1 MQRKKGKR
9 GLTWFHNVRLA
20 SLLPALA
27 MIVISNLAPL
37 AHAQAPVGS
46 IEGVVT
52 DSTGAVIPGA
62 KITVTDL
69 ARGRVSTFTASA
81 SGAYS
86 VEALSSG
93 QYQVKVEAPSFKTG
107 ILTLTVQIA
116 KVTSGDIS
124 LQAGS
129 VSETVNVTT
138 NEQTAIDTNTDTV
151 NGSITAKEI
160 ETLPLNGR
168 NFLDVAQ
175 LQPGV
180 QVIDGGNFDPTKN
193 GFAGVSVAGGSGRTT
208 RIQVDGLDI
217 TDENVGTTVMN
228 VSLDSVQEFQISQSG
243 LDPSTSL
250 SNTGAIDIST
260 KTGSNAFHGTAF
272 MEGRDSDV
280 AARIGPFE
288 APFHRYDGGA
298 SGGGPAIKDK
308 LFWFLNYET
317 NHTQNSTILDAPS
330 PFDVFNGPSPSPF
343 VSTQA
348 TGRVDWNAKEWAHVF
363 FRFSHD
369 FNQLI
374 TGYGGD
380 VFSPF
385 QNQDNTNAGVIGADL
400 TFQHFTHS
408 FRVGRVNFANY
419 INPNTPPGLP
429 NIPIGVDFVDSG
441 ATFGPNLLAPQHTLS
456 TSNQFRYDG
465 SWIHGNHT
473 IRYGAE
479 YNRVDNSVFAA
490 FFAEGPV
497 AFTSTGDL
505 AAGAPAT
512 SPLSYDPEFIIFGN
526 GLGFFSNLPSHG
538 YPFGGV
544 HNHRVALYAADSW
557 KARHNLTLNFG
568 LRWEVDPGQV
578 NRDLARPAILDTV
591 APGESGQEHLDLH
604 AFAPSFGFAYDISGK
619 GTTVIRGG
627 AGIYFETNI
636 NNNVI
641 FERADLIPNS
651 IAPGFPT
658 LAPGEPLLG
667 PSGDLILNFNTI
679 SGMTL
684 QQALPIIL
692 AAQST
697 LQAQAQAAT
706 KTFPNG
712 PLSILPPG
720 GLPGTQNTGNPLQ
733 VTEYREPYSIQ
744 TNIGVQHKLG
754 NNWMVQ
760 ADYVRNRGLHL
771 FLVNDY
777 NDVGAA
783 RNFNKAGAE
792 AAINGTLSQFGVGS
806 INQAIA
812 AGATINDFINN
823 GLGFQSATP
832 GVPGAFPGNNPNFG
846 QLNMI
851 GDQGTSAY
859 DALLVRLNGRTGEF
873 HGFVKQ
879 ATWMVSYALSRFTST
894 QDARG
899 DEAFAPIALDNLCV
913 TCFNGQGGVDRTN
926 QFTINTNWDFAWGF
940 HITTL
945 THWQSAL
952 PNTLLLP
959 TSSAALFQTDYEG
972 SGALGAGGTGTGQ
985 EPLPGTNIGSY
996 GRGIN
1001 SVAQLNAEITS
1012 FNQNFAGKLTPA
1024 GQKLVSSGLFTFA
1037 QMQALGGVIQPLP
1050 LAPAGQVLPDS
1061 FWDTDLR
1068 FSKMIRVRERV
1079 QIEPYVDCFNVFNKH
1094 NWDAP
1099 PSGVNTLSGT
1109 LSGTPGTV
1117 NGTLYGERAN
1127 AYGLNAG
1134 SFSPG
1139 IPRQFQFG
1147 LRVSW

>member
-1 MQRKKGKR
+1 MLMRQNKLRLIFISQVLSALMVFAIA
-9 GLTWFHNVRLA
+9 LTGT
-20 SLLPALA
+20 SLTGY
-27 MIVISNLAPL
+27 
-37 AHAQAPVGS
+37 AQAPTGS
-46 IEGVVT
+46 IQGVVT
-52 DSTGAVIPGA
+52 DSTGAVIPDA
-62 KITVTDL
+62 KITIRDL
-69 ARGRVSTFTASA
+69 SRGEIHTTTS
-81 SGAYS
+81 SGSGSYS
-86 VEALSSG
+86 LEALTSG
-93 QYQVKVEAPSFKTG
+93 QYEVKIESPSFKTG
-107 ILTLTVQIA
+107 IVTVTVQIG
-116 KVTSGDIS
+116 KVTSGNIS
-124 LQAGS
+124 LQPGA
-129 VSETVNVTT
+129 VSETVSVTA
-138 NEQTAIDTNTDTV
+138 NEQTAVDTNTDTV
-151 NGSITAKEI
+151 SGAITAKEI

-180 QVIDGGNFDPTKN
+180 QVVDGGNFDPTKN

-260 KTGSNAFHGTAF
+260 KTGSNGFHGTGF
-272 MEGRDSDV
+272 IEGRDSSF
-280 AARIGPFE
+280 AARVGPFE
-288 APFHRYDGGA
+288 APFHRTDGGVSA
-298 SGGGPAIKDK
+298 GGPAIKDR

-317 NHTQNSTILDAPS
+317 NRTQNSTILDAPS
-330 PFDVFNGPSPSPF
+330 PFNGFNGPIASPF
-343 VSTQA
+343 TSTQA
-348 TGRVDWNAKEWAHVF
+348 TGRVDWNAKEWMKVF

-374 TGYGGD
+374 TGFGGAN
-380 VFSPF
+380 FSPF
-385 QNQDNTNAGVIGADL
+385 QNQDNTNAGVIGVDF
-400 TFQHFTHS
+400 TFTHFTHS

-419 INPNTPPGLP
+419 IDPNTPPGLP
-429 NIPIGVDFVDSG
+429 NIPVGVSFSDSG
-441 ATFGPNLLAPQHTLS
+441 ALFGPNLLAPQHTLT

-473 IRYGAE
+473 VRYGME

-497 AFTSTGDL
+497 ITTNSQTDL
-505 AAGAPAT
+505 AAGGNKAN
-512 SPLSYDPEFIIFGN
+512 PLDYIPENIQFGN

-544 HNHRVALYAADSW
+544 HNHRVATYVADSW
-557 KARHNLTLNFG
+557 KARHNLTFNFG

-591 APGESGQEHLDLH
+591 AVGESGTEHLDLH
-604 AFAPSFGFAYDISGK
+604 AFAPSVGFAYDISGR

-627 AGIYFETNI
+627 AGIYYETNI

-651 IAPGFPT
+651 VAPGFPV
-658 LAPGEPLLG
+658 LAPGSPLLG
-667 PSGDLILNFNTI
+667 PAGQTILSFNQIAGLPI
-679 SGMTL
+679 SET
-684 QQALPIIL
+684 LPIIL
-692 AAQST
+692 AAQAELQT
-697 LQAQAQAAT
+697 LAAANT

-712 PLSILPPG
+712 PISILPPG
-720 GLPGTQNTGNPLQ
+720 GNPGTQNTGSPLQ
-733 VTEYREPYSIQ
+733 VTEYRQPYSIQ
-744 TNIGVQHKLG
+744 TNIGVQHKIG

-771 FLVNDY
+771 FLVKDY

-783 RNFNKAGAE
+783 RNFSKSGAE
-792 AAINGTLSQFGVGS
+792 TAIASTLSSLSVNS
-806 INQAIA
+806 IDQAIA
-812 AGATINDFINN
+812 AGATINTFVGN
-823 GLGFQSATP
+823 GLGAFQT
-832 GVPGAFPGNNPNFG
+832 FTGNNPNFG
-846 QLNMI
+846 ELQMI
-851 GDQGTSAY
+851 GDQGTSTY
-859 DALLVRLNGRTGEF
+859 NALLVRLNGRTGEF
-873 HGFVKQ
+873 HGFMKQ

-899 DEAFAPIALDNLCV
+899 DEAFAPNPLDNDCV
-913 TCFNGQGGVDRTN
+913 TCANGPGGVDRTH
-926 QFTINTNWDFAWGF
+926 QFTINTSFDFVGGF
-940 HITTL
+940 RLTTL
-945 THWQSAL
+945 THWDSAL

-959 TSSAALFQTDYEG
+959 TAFASLYQTDYQG
-972 SGALGAGGTGTGQ
+972 SGANAGNGQ
-985 EPLPGTNIGSY
+985 ELLPGTNIGSF

-1001 SVAQLNAEITS
+1001 SIAQLNAAITN
-1012 FNQNFAGKLTPA
+1012 FNNNFAGKLTPA
-1024 GQKLVSSGLFTFA
+1024 GQALVNSGLFTFA
-1037 QMQALGGVIQPLP
+1037 QMQELGGVIQPLP

-1061 FWDTDLR
+1061 FWSTDMR
-1068 FSKMIRVRERV
+1068 VSKIIRIKERV
-1079 QIEPYVDCFNVFNKH
+1079 QIEPYADCFNVFNKH

-1109 LSGTPGTV
+1109 LAGSQGSV
-1117 NGTLYGERAN
+1117 NGTLYGQRAN

-1147 LRVSW
+1147 LRVTW

>member
-1 MQRKKGKR
+1 MQRNKGKR
-9 GLTWFHNVRLA
+9 TLFFNGRMSLA

-27 MIVISNLAPL
+27 ILVLANLVLPAY
-37 AHAQAPVGS
+37 AQAPTGS

-52 DSTGAVIPGA
+52 DANGAVIPGA
-62 KITVTDL
+62 KITVTDVS
-69 ARGRVSTFTASA
+69 RGRVLTTTASS
-81 SGAYS
+81 SGTYV
-86 VEALSSG
+86 VEALVSG
-93 QYQVKVEAPSFKTG
+93 QYQVKVEAPTFKTG
-107 ILTLTVQIA
+107 ILTVTVQIA

-124 LQAGS
+124 LQAGA
-129 VSETVNVTT
+129 VSETVSVTA
-138 NEQTAIDTNTDTV
+138 NEQTTVDTNTDTV
-151 NGSITAKEI
+151 NGAITAKDI

-228 VSLDSVQEFQISQSG
+228 LSLDSVQEFQISQSG

-260 KTGSNAFHGTAF
+260 KTGSNGFHGTGF
-272 MEGRDSDV
+272 VEGRDSSF
-280 AARIGPFE
+280 AARVGPFE
-288 APFHRYDGGA
+288 APFNRVDGGFSA
-298 SGGGPAIKDK
+298 GGPFVKDK
-308 LFWFLNYET
+308 LFWFVNYEK
-317 NHTQNSTILDAPS
+317 NRTQNSTILTAPS
-330 PFDVFNGPSPSPF
+330 PFNPFDGPIASPF
-343 VSTQA
+343 AESEA
-348 TGRVDWNAKEWAHVF
+348 TARVDWNAKEWAHVF

-374 TGYGGD
+374 TGFGGN

-385 QNQDNTNAGVIGADL
+385 QNQDNTNAGVIGVDL
-400 TFQHFTHS
+400 TFSHFTNS

-429 NIPIGVDFVDSG
+429 SIPIGFIFVDSG
-441 ATFGPNLLAPQHTLS
+441 TQFGPNFLAPQHTLS

-465 SWIHGNHT
+465 GYIHGNHS
-473 IRYGAE
+473 IRYGVE

-497 AFTSTGDL
+497 VETSTADFTGGSMANPLDY
-505 AAGAPAT
+505 APEA
-512 SPLSYDPEFIIFGN
+512 IVFGN

-544 HNHRVALYAADSW
+544 HNNRIALYAADSW
-557 KARHNLTLNFG
+557 KARHNLTFNFG
-568 LRWEVDPGQV
+568 LRWEEDPGQV

-591 APGESGQEHLDLH
+591 APGESGKEHLDLH
-604 AFAPSFGFAYDISGK
+604 AFAPSVGFAYDISGR

-627 AGIYFETNI
+627 AGIYYETNI

-658 LAPGEPLLG
+658 LAPGQPLLG
-667 PSGDLILNFNTI
+667 PNGQTILNFNSVAGQSVAATEA
-679 SGMTL
+679 T
-684 QQALPIIL
+684 IL

-697 LQAQAQAAT
+697 LQALANAAT
-706 KTFPNG
+706 ANFPNG

-733 VTEYREPYSIQ
+733 VTEYQQPYSIQ
-744 TNIGVQHKLG
+744 TNIGIQHKIG
-754 NNWMVQ
+754 NNWLIQ

-771 FLVNDY
+771 FLIRDY

-792 AAINGTLSQFGVGS
+792 AAIQATLSEFNASS

-812 AGATINDFINN
+812 NGASISDFVGN
-823 GLGFQSATP
+823 GLGPFQT
-832 GVPGAFPGNNPNFG
+832 FTGNNPHFG

-851 GDQGTSAY
+851 GDQGTSTY
-859 DALLVRLNGRTGEF
+859 NALLVRLNGRTGEF
-873 HGFVKQ
+873 HRFLKGAQ
-879 ATWMVSYALSRFTST
+879 WQISYSLSRYDST
-894 QDARG
+894 QGGRG
-899 DEAFAPIALDNLCV
+899 DEAFGPLPLDNDCV
-913 TCFNGQGGVDRTN
+913 TCFNGPGGVDRTH
-926 QFTINTNWDFAWGF
+926 QFTINTLFDFAGGF
-940 HITTL
+940 RLSTL
-945 THWQSAL
+945 THWDSAL
-952 PNTLLLP
+952 PITLLLP

-972 SGALGAGGTGTGQ
+972 SGALGPNGPNTGQ
-985 EPLPGTNIGSY
+985 EVVPGTNIGTF

-1001 SVAQLNAEITS
+1001 SISKLNAEITN
-1012 FNQNFAGKLTPA
+1012 FNNTFAGKLTPA
-1024 GQKLVSSGLFTFA
+1024 GQALVNSGLFTLA

-1061 FWDTDLR
+1061 FWATDIR
-1068 FSKMIRVRERV
+1068 FSKVIRVKELMR
-1079 QIEPYVDCFNVFNKH
+1079 IEPYVDCFNVFNKH

-1109 LSGTPGTV
+1109 LSGAQGTI

-1127 AYGLNAG
+1127 AFGLNAG

-1147 LRVSW
+1147 LRVTW